1 MIHDF
6 HIQTAK
12 QKPDAGLPN
21 YFRSL
26 GHDASRRQSRKVSFE
41 ILTIAAGGNRVLT
54 ERLDKFERADGSEIG
69 ATKVMGI
76 LELGGD

>member
-1 MIHDF
+1 MLI
-6 HIQTAK
+6 
-12 QKPDAGLPN
+12 
-21 YFRSL
+21 
-26 GHDASRRQSRKVSFE
+26 
-41 ILTIAAGGNRVLT
+41 